1 MRCKVGDIAVV
12 VGYPP
17 SNGALVRIIKPGAD
31 MGWAVYEWECE
42 ALCGMDVDS
51 PFGGLSRVVA
61 GSVVECD
68 DRELR
73 PIRDPGEDA
82 VDEILQLTRLKAPSP
97 EFVGQTAFTDFGPPP
112 GFVGV

>member
-1 MRCKVGDIAVV
+1 VG
-12 VGYPP
+12 
-17 SNGALVRIIKPGAD
+17 
-31 MGWAVYEWECE
+31 
-42 ALCGMDVDS
+42 
-51 PFGGLSRVVA
+51 
-61 GSVVECD
+61 CD